1 MSWRSSSLTSSLC
14 IDRIMTWF
22 SLIWLMVLRKYVF
35 NLLMVEKVRSLV
47 ALVAG
52 SGCVLRIAL
61 VLLNCNSCLHN
72 VIVVGVY
79 CVLRKNYY
87 ITIMN
92 NFNERKRWC
101 LEDHPLVARIGS
113 F

>member
-1 MSWRSSSLTSSLC
+1 
-14 IDRIMTWF
+14 
-22 SLIWLMVLRKYVF
+22 MVLRKYVF

-92 NFNERKRWC
+92 NFNERKRWSDKC
-101 LEDHPLVARIGS
+101 LVCQASSAGPDNMSLKPSSNFSACSILHWRRTS
-113 F
+113 